1 MVMKLVEVDAHEAEA
16 GNLDALVTV
25 LDNDGIICFPAES
38 NYRLGASALSAK
50 AVNTLVAA
58 KRRSKHAPSLVFVAD
73 TTMFEKVAANITD
86 VGRRLANEF
95 WPGPLTLLVEPSDLF
110 PKKIRKTLVKATGRI
125 GVRIPGHAVARGIV
139 ERFGSPLL
147 VSSANLTKKSGATSP
162 AQIRKNF
169 GRQIEAMVDLGDLP
183 QNPPSTL
190 VGLDG
195 DNLEIRRTGAV
206 SEDDIRRVA
215 EAG

>member
-1 MVMKLVEVDAHEAEA
+1 MVMKLVEVDAQAAEA
-16 GNLDALVTV
+16 GDFDALVDV

-38 NYRLGASALSAK
+38 NYRLGASALSVK

-73 TTMFEKVAANITD
+73 PKMFEKVAANVTD
-86 VGRRLANEF
+86 VGRRLVNEF
-95 WPGPLTLLVEPSDLF
+95 WPGPLTLLVEPSDIF
-110 PKKIRKTLVKATGRI
+110 PKKVRKTLVKATGKI
-125 GVRIPGHAVARGIV
+125 GVRIPGHPVARGIV
-139 ERFGSPLL
+139 KRFGSPML

-162 AQIRKNF
+162 AQVRKNF
-169 GRQIEAMVDLGDLP
+169 GRQVEAMIDFGDLP

-195 DNLEIRRTGAV
+195 DTLVIRRTGAV
-206 SEDDIRRVA
+206 SEDDIRRIA